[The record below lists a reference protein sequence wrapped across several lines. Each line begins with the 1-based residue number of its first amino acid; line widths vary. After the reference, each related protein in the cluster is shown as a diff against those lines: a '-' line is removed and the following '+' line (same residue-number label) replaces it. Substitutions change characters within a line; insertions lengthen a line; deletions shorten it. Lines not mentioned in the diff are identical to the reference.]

1 MIFWLSG
8 SLNKHI
14 NQQYLP
20 DVIFF
25 FSLPWI
31 QSYDGMPTRLQEDQC
46 YILSR
51 YDSAH
56 NWLCVFCVPVYCDR
70 FFDIYDLD
78 EWILS
83 TELYLGKH
91 VEATF
96 NFSKYWQLHRVFFLL
111 QGKKNF

>member
-1 MIFWLSG
+1 M
-8 SLNKHI
+8 
-14 NQQYLP
+14 NQQYLT

-51 YDSAH
+51 YDSDH
-56 NWLCVFCVPVYCDR
+56 NWLCLFWVPVSCDS

-78 EWILS
+78 ECIQS
-83 TELYLGKH
+83 IDLYLEKKI
-91 VEATF
+91 AT
-96 NFSKYWQLHRVFFLL
+96 
-111 QGKKNF
+111 